1 MPDKDGLGVGL
12 AIYKNQELIYSK
24 SWNLGPKQLVYN
36 GELEGLVKATEV
48 LSTIAYLGA
57 SIKVF
62 SDNKAGLFRLRNL
75 NDNLGQLALLQVLNF
90 SNIIRDKGASIE
102 LIWVLG
108 HRNIKGNELADKL
121 AKEGLKLRYS
131 NSITTSLAY
140 IGQQVR
146 TTK

>member
-1 MPDKDGLGVGL
+1 MGL
-12 AIYKNQELIYSK
+12 AIYKNQELIYSR

-48 LSTIAYLGA
+48 LSTIAYSGA

-75 NDNLGQLALLQVLNF
+75 NDNPGQLALLQVLNY
-90 SNIIRDKGASIE
+90 SNIIRDKGASIK

-108 HRNIKGNELADKL
+108 HWNIKGNELVDKL
-121 AKEGLKLRYS
+121 AKEGQKLRYL